1 MTRDSAKEYLRDRSK
16 ESMNDTF
23 IEAVEYVLSENVMLT
38 NKINEFEAKG
48 IISVDID
55 YIKSKI
61 KDMLDSSKK
70 EVRSLEKQFNRELR
84 PETRKT
90 IRAKLDNIGLK
101 NQGYS
106 EVMEML
112 DGIIERGKRYPS
124 EV

>member
-70 EVRSLEKQFNRELR
+70 EVRSLEKQFNKELR

-90 IRAKLDNIGLK
+90 IRNKLDIIGIK

-106 EVMEML
+106 EVIDML